1 MVTLSDTTR
10 LTFPIARAGA
20 GAAALLAVL
29 MCLVLPSA
37 LIETLVMRSG
47 LPALLAA
54 AEPPLGHTA
63 RAALALAGGVAVA
76 LLTWAA
82 LYLWIGGRK
91 LRVRMPIFARRAAG
105 ALNVRRADAHPD
117 APPRAPIRADQEF
130 APTQFEAVIEQVL
143 PVDLATPLATYDA
156 QAMLPVP
163 REPIRLPA
171 PLARA
176 VSSARAM
183 PLDPGERIETFPLAH
198 DVPPDHEHS
207 LDSLL
212 ARLERGARARGLTR
226 RVVV

>member
-20 GAAALLAVL
+20 GGAALLAVL
-29 MCLVLPSA
+29 FCLALPAA
-37 LIETLVMRSG
+37 LMEALVMRSG

-76 LLTWAA
+76 LATWAA
-82 LYLWIGGRK
+82 LHLWVGGRK
-91 LRVRMPIFARRAAG
+91 LRVRMPMLARRAAG

-130 APTQFEAVIEQVL
+130 APTQFEEVVEQVL
-143 PVDLATPLATYDA
+143 PVDLATPLADYDA
-156 QAMLPVP
+156 EAMLPVP
-163 REPIRLPA
+163 REPVRPPA
-171 PLARA
+171 PLSRPT
-176 VSSARAM
+176 S
-183 PLDPGERIETFPLAH
+183 LDPGERIETFPLAH

-212 ARLERGARARGLTR
+212 ARLERGAQARRLTR
-226 RVVV
+226 RAVV